1 MTSRRTWSLG
11 AKLAI
16 VAAPFLTLTL
26 LAIAATL
33 WVSWQLEGGAAAVNE
48 AGRLRMQSYRVSL
61 SLVAGDRDA
70 LRAQSADFER
80 TLALLRDGDP
90 GRPLAVP
97 WDDEVSARFAEVR
110 QDWRR
115 FGERLA
121 SDAPPDLPAL
131 RVEVAELT
139 ARIDALVDGIE
150 SHMSRWTG
158 LQHLLQV
165 AVLVFVAAGGAT
177 LLLTG
182 YRFVLEPVWA
192 LRAGMRRLQAGDF
205 GARVDSTSRD
215 EFGMLAEGFDQL
227 ADHLQSLYRNL
238 EAKVA
243 EKTSELHEKR
253 ERLEALYDMT
263 TLIAGATSLETLAS
277 GFTERIRRVARADGV
292 ALRWTDEHNER
303 YMLLASHGLP
313 GTMTGEE
320 RCLVVGDC
328 HCGVPDAPA
337 GLRII
342 PIHSLPAGSMAH
354 CAKAGFETVVS
365 LPIRLHARTMGEVD
379 LFYDGRVDPSES
391 ERSLLEALTAHLSAA
406 MENLR
411 LDSLAKEAAV
421 SQERNLLA
429 RELHD
434 SIAQS
439 LAFLKIQVELM
450 RNALREGDA
459 ARIQSVLDEID
470 VGVRESY
477 ADVRELLVHFRTR
490 ANSEQIEPA
499 LRSTLRKFEHQSG
512 VAAEFHIDGQGL
524 PLPPDVQIQ
533 VLHIVQEALS
543 NARKHAGATH
553 VWLDVHQTPHW
564 RFEIRDDG
572 CGFLLP
578 PDGHAD
584 GHVGLRIMAER
595 AERIGAALEVVA
607 ARGGGTRVVLD
618 LAPPASGARPRAPAA
633 AAVASR

>member
-16 VAAPFLTLTL
+16 VATPFLTLTL

-48 AGRLRMQSYRVSL
+48 AGRLRMQSYRISL

-70 LRAQSADFER
+70 VREQSAAVER

-90 GRPLAVP
+90 GRPLSVP
-97 WDDEVSARFAEVR
+97 WDDHVGARFAEVQ

-115 FGERLA
+115 FSERLA
-121 SDAPPDLPAL
+121 SEAPPDLPAL
-131 RVEVAELT
+131 RVEVADIV

-150 SHMSRWTG
+150 SHMSRWTA
-158 LQHLLQV
+158 LQHLLQI
-165 AVLVFVAAGGAT
+165 AVLVFVVAGGAT
-177 LLLTG
+177 LLVTG

-192 LRAGMRRLQAGDF
+192 LRKGMQRLQAGDF
-205 GARVDSTSRD
+205 GARIDSASHD
-215 EFGMLAEGFDQL
+215 EFGMLSDGFDQL
-227 ADHLQSLYRNL
+227 ATHLQSLYRNL

-243 EKTSELHEKR
+243 EKTSELQDKR

-263 TLIAGATSLETLAS
+263 TLIAEATTLDALAT

-292 ALRWTDEHNER
+292 ALRWSDETNAR
-303 YMLLASHGLP
+303 YLLLASHGLP
-313 GTMTGEE
+313 GTMTDGE

-328 HCGVPDAPA
+328 HCGVPDAPT
-337 GLRII
+337 GVRII
-342 PIHSLPAGSMAH
+342 PIQSLPAGSMAH

-379 LFYDGRVDPSES
+379 LFYDGRVEPSES

-450 RNALREGDA
+450 RDALYGGDA
-459 ARIQSVLDEID
+459 GRIQSVLDEID

-490 ANSEQIEPA
+490 ANTEQIEPA
-499 LRSTLRKFEHQSG
+499 LRTTLRKFENQSG
-512 VAAEFHIDGQGL
+512 VATEFHIDGQGL

-543 NARKHAGATH
+543 NVRKHAGATR
-553 VWLDVHQTPHW
+553 VWLDVHQAPHW
-564 RFEIRDDG
+564 RFEVRDDG
-572 CGFLLP
+572 CGFAP
-578 PDGHAD
+578 PPQGHAD

-595 AERIGAALEVVA
+595 AERIGATLEVVA
-607 ARGGGTRVVLD
+607 ALGRGTRVVLD
-618 LAPPASGARPRAPAA
+618 LAPAAPAA
-633 AAVASR
+633 AAAAAAAASH

>member
-1 MTSRRTWSLG
+1 
-11 AKLAI
+11 
-16 VAAPFLTLTL
+16 
-26 LAIAATL
+26 
-33 WVSWQLEGGAAAVNE
+33 
-48 AGRLRMQSYRVSL
+48 
-61 SLVAGDRDA
+61 
-70 LRAQSADFER
+70 
-80 TLALLRDGDP
+80 
-90 GRPLAVP
+90 
-97 WDDEVSARFAEVR
+97 
-110 QDWRR
+110 
-115 FGERLA
+115 
-121 SDAPPDLPAL
+121 
-131 RVEVAELT
+131 
-139 ARIDALVDGIE
+139 
-150 SHMSRWTG
+150 
-158 LQHLLQV
+158 
-165 AVLVFVAAGGAT
+165 
-177 LLLTG
+177 
-182 YRFVLEPVWA
+182 
-192 LRAGMRRLQAGDF
+192 
-205 GARVDSTSRD
+205 
-215 EFGMLAEGFDQL
+215 MLAEGFDQL

-499 LRSTLRKFEHQSG
+499 LQDSET
-512 VAAEFHIDGQGL
+512 
-524 PLPPDVQIQ
+524 
-533 VLHIVQEALS
+533 VLQDSE
-543 NARKHAGATH
+543 T
-553 VWLDVHQTPHW
+553 W
-564 RFEIRDDG
+564 F
-572 CGFLLP
+572 
-578 PDGHAD
+578 PDGDHDSGRLCAQNKYNTMYYKSS
-584 GHVGLRIMAER
+584 GAYGIREVGGRQIFQ
-595 AERIGAALEVVA
+595 VQ
-607 ARGGGTRVVLD
+607 ARGAPQSVVQQIAVRVVEEFSEGISED
-618 LAPPASGARPRAPAA
+618 DVMYMWIS
-633 AAVASR
+633 